1 MGNWA
6 LYLGVFLCCTG
17 VGLIPGIILIF
28 AWGITQLTAK
38 PKESSNTIN
47 NYYYELPAEIERDFV
62 IDGDK
67 MQDFSNIMG
76 SKHSMHKYKKD
87 AYSDTTREKMK

>member
-1 MGNWA
+1 MGKEHIQTKIEINSWDILKKSSDSINCIGSIGA
-6 LYLGVFLCCTG
+6 AKFDFDKLYEKYK
-17 VGLIPGIILIF
+17 
-28 AWGITQLTAK
+28 Q
-38 PKESSNTIN
+38 N
-47 NYYYELPAEIERDFV
+47 NYDSNAEIERDFV